1 MRVVDRLHMNQINHH
16 DFRTDLKYYTEPKAF
31 VDRSYI
37 FYRDMNTLQS
47 EIKKKIF
54 FISDHFILHNS

>member
-37 FYRDMNTLQS
+37 FYWDMNTLQS
-47 EIKKKIF
+47 EIPNNTLIIDYF
-54 FISDHFILHNS
+54 FDII